1 MSDDSIDDLR
11 RDFLAHGILAHGILG
26 GGLVAAL
33 SALAT
38 PSAQAQDAVRAQP
51 GNYRV
56 VLENTHLRV
65 LEYNSRPGMGVC
77 GDGIHSHPPHL
88 TVMLTPA
95 HVHVRDSS
103 HDFLAAQK
111 TGDVFWSEA
120 VTHETENVSGADVR
134 LLIVELKKG

>member
-11 RDFLAHGILAHGILG
+11 RGILS
-26 GGLVAAL
+26 GGLLAAL
-33 SALAT
+33 SALGTA
-38 PSAQAQDAVRAQP
+38 PAQAQDAVRAQP

-56 VLENTHLRV
+56 VLENPHMRV

-95 HVHVRDSS
+95 QVHVRDSS
-103 HDFLAAQK
+103 HNLVMAQK

-134 LLIVELKKG
+134 LLIIELKKG

>member
-11 RDFLAHGILAHGILG
+11 RDFLGRGILS

-33 SALAT
+33 SALGSG
-38 PSAQAQDAVRAQP
+38 SAQAQDAVRAQP

-56 VLENTHLRV
+56 VLENPHLRV

-95 HVHVRDSS
+95 NVHVRDGS
-103 HDFLAAQK
+103 HDFLVAQK

>member
-11 RDFLAHGILAHGILG
+11 RGILG
-26 GGLVAAL
+26 GGLLAAL
-33 SALAT
+33 SALGTA
-38 PSAQAQDAVRAQP
+38 PAQAQDAVRAQP

-56 VLENTHLRV
+56 VLENAHMRV

-88 TVMLTPA
+88 TIMLTPA
-95 HVHVRDSS
+95 QVHVRDSS
-103 HDFLAAQK
+103 HNLVMAQK